1 MNKCIRNKWLQ
12 TRIKYESDYTIK
24 DVLNELCKDIFFWID
39 ATPEVEYDYIES
51 TFAHKFYKFIY
62 RKYMKRKKEVF
73 KHNDKETFKHNDK
86 ETFKPYDEELYE
98 YFSLKFSQDIIDLFM
113 RFREITRCYNLS
125 LFHQYND
132 NSLDLEQFLFNHIL
146 VEDPYND
153 ETDEIN
159 NIDNGID
166 ETYL

>member
-24 DVLNELCKDIFFWID
+24 DVLNELCRDIFSWID

-73 KHNDKETFKHNDK
+73 KHNDKETFK
-86 ETFKPYDEELYE
+86 PYDEELYE

-113 RFREITRCYNLS
+113 KFRETTRSYNLS

-146 VEDPYND
+146 VEEPYND
-153 ETDEIN
+153 EKDVEASEEN
-159 NIDNGID
+159 NISSTID
-166 ETYL
+166 EAHL

>member
-1 MNKCIRNKWLQ
+1 MNKCIQNKCNQNKFLQ
-12 TRIKYESDYTIK
+12 TRIRYESDYTIK

-39 ATPEVEYDYIES
+39 GTPEVEHDYDKD
-51 TFAHKFYKFIY
+51 TFLDKFYKFIY
-62 RKYMKRKKEVF
+62 YTYNKRKKEVF
-73 KHNDKETFKHNDK
+73 EHNDK

-113 RFREITRCYNLS
+113 RFRETTRCYNLS

-166 ETYL
+166 EPYL

>member
-1 MNKCIRNKWLQ
+1 MNNYLQ
-12 TRIKYESDYTIK
+12 TRIKYESKYVIK
-24 DVLNELCKDIFFWID
+24 DVLNELCKDIFIWID
-39 ATPEVEYDYIES
+39 GTPGVEHDYVES
-51 TFAHKFYKFIY
+51 TFIKKFYQFIY
-62 RKYMKRKKEVF
+62 QTYSKQEKEVF

-132 NSLDLEQFLFNHIL
+132 NSLDMEQFLFNHIL
-146 VEDPYND
+146 VEEPYNNDCDNEYD
-153 ETDEIN
+153 EEN
-159 NIDNGID
+159 NITSTID
-166 ETYL
+166 ETNL